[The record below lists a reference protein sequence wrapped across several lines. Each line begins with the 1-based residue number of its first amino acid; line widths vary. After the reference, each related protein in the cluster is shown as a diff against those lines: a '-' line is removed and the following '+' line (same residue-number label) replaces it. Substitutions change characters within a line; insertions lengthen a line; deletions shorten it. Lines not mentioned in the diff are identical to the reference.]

1 MAIIHHSL
9 YEDGSLYF
17 DHATNDS
24 PTAEQYKPHSH
35 TLCELIFFKTGN
47 ISYSVDGR
55 VYRLSRNTL
64 VISRPFAVH
73 SIVVD
78 GSEPYERYDILF
90 DLSSLPYDILKKLPD
105 QLDVLNFEGR
115 SSVAGLF
122 GKLDFYYARLCGI
135 ERGRMLSHI
144 VEEIL
149 INAAIEAGEN
159 VAPVGQANEVV
170 AAAVAYIEEHLTTL
184 SGIDELCGELYITKS
199 HLHHL
204 FREHLGISPK
214 KFITSKRLAMAQREI
229 LAGGRPTEVCVR
241 CGFSDYSAFWRAYT
255 ARFGKNPSARRQAEL
270 ETVSFDTTPK
280 YSP

>member
-1 MAIIHHSL
+1 MAIIHHSF

-90 DLSSLPYDILKKLPD
+90 DLSSLP
-105 QLDVLNFEGR
+105 
-115 SSVAGLF
+115 
-122 GKLDFYYARLCGI
+122 
-135 ERGRMLSHI
+135 
-144 VEEIL
+144 
-149 INAAIEAGEN
+149 
-159 VAPVGQANEVV
+159 
-170 AAAVAYIEEHLTTL
+170 
-184 SGIDELCGELYITKS
+184 
-199 HLHHL
+199 
-204 FREHLGISPK
+204 
-214 KFITSKRLAMAQREI
+214 
-229 LAGGRPTEVCVR
+229 
-241 CGFSDYSAFWRAYT
+241 
-255 ARFGKNPSARRQAEL
+255 
-270 ETVSFDTTPK
+270 
-280 YSP
+280 